1 MTRRYDDLSDEE
13 LGRRLGAELPRHAAP
28 VHLRR
33 AILGAVPARTS
44 RLQWLAPS
52 VSALAA
58 ALVMLLFVMPSLP
71 RLVPMDP
78 TERLVRAVVSEHT
91 RTILWGARRAEVVP
105 AVFTELSR
113 ETGVSLTRAL
123 TGDDKLT
130 LVGADPV
137 YVDRHRGVALHY
149 RDTDGHLVS
158 YIAVPAPGIV
168 VPDRHRVPIE
178 GTRYRP
184 ALLRDSGFAA
194 WLWRQG
200 DVAVVIVSD
209 RVSEAELETFKDY
222 FRRMRAATEPR
233 SAY

>member
-1 MTRRYDDLSDEE
+1 MSRRYDDLSDEE
-13 LGRRLGAELPRHAAP
+13 LGRRLAAELPRHTAP
-28 VHLRR
+28 AHLRR
-33 AILGAVPARTS
+33 AIVGAVPARTS
-44 RLQWLAPS
+44 RVPWLAPA
-52 VSALAA
+52 VSALATA
-58 ALVMLLFVMPSLP
+58 MVMVLFVMPSLP

-91 RTILWGARRAEVVP
+91 RTIMWGARRLDVVP

-130 LVGADPV
+130 LVAADPV

-158 YIAVPAPGIV
+158 YIAVPAPGVV

-200 DVAVVIVSD
+200 DVAVMIVSD
-209 RVSEAELETFKDY
+209 RVSEAELPTFKDY
-222 FRRMRAATEPR
+222 FVRMRAATEPK

>member
-1 MTRRYDDLSDEE
+1 MSRRYDDLSDDE
-13 LGRRLGAELPRHAAP
+13 LGRRLKADLPRHTAP
-28 VHLRR
+28 ARLRR
-33 AILGAVPARTS
+33 AVAGAVPARPA
-44 RLQWLAPS
+44 RIPWLAPA

-58 ALVMLLFVMPSLP
+58 AMITLLFVMPGLP

-78 TERLVRAVVSEHT
+78 TERLVRAIVSEHT
-91 RTILWGARRAEVVP
+91 RTIMWGSRREIVP
-105 AVFTELSR
+105 AAFTELTR

-123 TGDDKLT
+123 TGDDMLT
-130 LVGADPV
+130 LVAADPV
-137 YVDRHRGVALHY
+137 YVDRHRGIALHY

-168 VPDRHRVPIE
+168 VPDRYRVPIE

-184 ALLRDSGFAA
+184 ALIRDSGYAA

-200 DVAVVIVSD
+200 DVAIVIVSD
-209 RVSEAELETFKDY
+209 RVSDAEMETLKDY
-222 FRRMRAATEPR
+222 FKRMRAATEPT

>member
-1 MTRRYDDLSDEE
+1 MTRRDDDLSDEE
-13 LGRRLGAELPRHAAP
+13 LGRRLAAELPRRAAP

-33 AILGAVPARTS
+33 AILGAVTARTS
-44 RLQWLAPS
+44 RLPWLAPS

-105 AVFTELSR
+105 AAFTELSR

-123 TGDDKLT
+123 TGDEKLT
-130 LVGADPV
+130 LVAAEPV
-137 YVDRHRGVALHY
+137 YLDRHRGVALHY
-149 RDTDGHLVS
+149 RDSDGHLVS
-158 YIAVPAPGIV
+158 YVAVPAPGIV
-168 VPDRHRVPIE
+168 IPDRHRVQIE

-200 DVAVVIVSD
+200 DVAVLIVSD

-222 FRRMRAATEPR
+222 FRRMRAATEPL

>member
-1 MTRRYDDLSDEE
+1 MTGRYDDLSDEE
-13 LGRRLGAELPRHAAP
+13 LGRRLAAELPRHRAP
-28 VHLRR
+28 VQVRR
-33 AILGAVPARTS
+33 AILGTAPARTP
-44 RLQWLAPS
+44 RLPWLAPA

-58 ALVMLLFVMPSLP
+58 ALVVILFVVPSLP
-71 RLVPMDP
+71 RLVPLDP

-91 RTILWGARRAEVVP
+91 RTIMWGSRRGDVVP
-105 AVFTELSR
+105 AAFTELTR

-130 LVGADPV
+130 LVAADPV

-168 VPDRHRVPIE
+168 VPDRYRVQID
-178 GTRYRP
+178 RYRP
-184 ALLRDSGFAA
+184 ALIRDSGFSA

-200 DVAVVIVSD
+200 DVAVLIVSD
-209 RVSEAELETFKDY
+209 RVSDNEMETFKDY
-222 FRRMRAATEPR
+222 FKRMRAATEPLP
-233 SAY
+233 AY